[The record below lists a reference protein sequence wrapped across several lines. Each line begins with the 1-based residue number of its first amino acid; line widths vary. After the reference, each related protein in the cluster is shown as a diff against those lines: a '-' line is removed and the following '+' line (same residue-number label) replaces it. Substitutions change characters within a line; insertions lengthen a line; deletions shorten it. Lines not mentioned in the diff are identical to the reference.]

1 MSTKAEI
8 SSIHQATCK
17 KTATSIR
24 KQCQFN
30 SKLYQENWGPTKT
43 TKLGSSALILS
54 AAHPHLPHED
64 AHLSNQPTSD
74 EIAKAKARKLSALG
88 HRYRSNNQ
96 TDLNLVE
103 LPPDQPKQS
112 FVENNLDSTS
122 LPIPGKDRPE
132 NPPYQQ
138 FPSAPAASDA
148 TTAGT
153 PTHSGPQ
160 DNLIDSAPTPGADP
174 LDLAL
179 RASQSPGPNPHLE
192 ILPTS
197 APGDEVQQPTS
208 LAIKTPAFS
217 HPNPHDSSAALS
229 NSLQASPC

>member
-8 SSIHQATCK
+8 SSIQDQAQRPIDVTKRFKSGTQDPK
-17 KTATSIR
+17 K
-24 KQCQFN
+24 
-30 SKLYQENWGPTKT
+30 
-43 TKLGSSALILS
+43 
-54 AAHPHLPHED
+54 
-64 AHLSNQPTSD
+64 
-74 EIAKAKARKLSALG
+74 
-88 HRYRSNNQ
+88 RSNKGKG
-96 TDLNLVE
+96 TKPVDLLSKKPSVE